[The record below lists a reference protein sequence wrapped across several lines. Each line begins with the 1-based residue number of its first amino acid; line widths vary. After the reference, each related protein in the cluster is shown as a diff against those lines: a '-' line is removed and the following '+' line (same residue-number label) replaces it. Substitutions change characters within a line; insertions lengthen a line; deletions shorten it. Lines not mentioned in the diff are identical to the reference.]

1 MTQRLMAGI
10 SMFAMHIVFNSSGW
24 SVSIQSKWQKIPFF
38 DTRQERSKPI
48 KVSSSSKFSGDCP
61 IVNQYVFWVSFRVTV
76 FNPLRGGLPPLPPA
90 RYPLFCQSALD
101 WLPNVSCYQHDDV
114 VCNYCVMKWSFFLC
128 SVFIFFVSLSLQN
141 MSSNLSKKCF
151 NNNI

>member
-10 SMFAMHIVFNSSGW
+10 SMFAMHIVLNSSGR
-24 SVSIQSKWQKIPFF
+24 SVSIQSQRQNIPFF

-48 KVSSSSKFSGDCP
+48 KVSSSSKLSGDSP
-61 IVNQYVFWVSFRVTV
+61 TVNCMCSRFHSESLSSIHWE
-76 FNPLRGGLPPLPPA
+76 GGLPPLPLA
-90 RYPLFCQSALD
+90 RYPLFCQLALD

-128 SVFIFFVSLSLQN
+128 SFFIFFVSLSLQN
-141 MSSNLSKKCF
+141 MPSNLSKKCF